1 MYQTPKMRSSDGPPI
16 CRNLHAEA
24 AQYIALQRI
33 MPIRR
38 GEDMPEGEAS
48 SAPLPKDFK
57 VAKVAK
63 VVKVFK
69 VAKVLK
75 GLKDIPLNSKA
86 PAALCAT
93 VFSRH
98 AHTRPAY
105 RISGSRDRPSGWPGA
120 PGWSRS

>member
-1 MYQTPKMRSSDGPPI
+1 
-16 CRNLHAEA
+16 
-24 AQYIALQRI
+24 
-33 MPIRR
+33 
-38 GEDMPEGEAS
+38 MPEGDLES
-48 SAPLPKDFK
+48 SELPKGFK

-63 VVKVFK
+63 VFKVFK
-69 VAKVLK
+69 VFKVSKVLK

>member
-1 MYQTPKMRSSDGPPI
+1 
-16 CRNLHAEA
+16 
-24 AQYIALQRI
+24 

-48 SAPLPKDFK
+48 SAPLPKGFK

-63 VVKVFK
+63 VFKVPKVFK
-69 VAKVLK
+69 VFKVLK

>member
-1 MYQTPKMRSSDGPPI
+1 
-16 CRNLHAEA
+16 
-24 AQYIALQRI
+24 

-48 SAPLPKDFK
+48 SAPLPKVFK
-57 VAKVAK
+57 APKVPK
-63 VVKVFK
+63 VSK

-93 VFSRH
+93 VFSHH

-105 RISGSRDRPSGWPGA
+105 RISGSRDRPTGWPGA

>member
-1 MYQTPKMRSSDGPPI
+1 
-16 CRNLHAEA
+16 
-24 AQYIALQRI
+24 

-38 GEDMPEGEAS
+38 GKDMPEGEAS
-48 SAPLPKDFK
+48 SAPLPK
-57 VAKVAK
+57 VA
-63 VVKVFK
+63 KVFK
-69 VAKVLK
+69 VPKVFKVSKVIK

>member
-48 SAPLPKDFK
+48 SAPLPKGSKVSK
-57 VAKVAK
+57 VAKVFK
-63 VVKVFK
+63 GPKVFK
-69 VAKVLK
+69 VSKVQ
-75 GLKDIPLNSKA
+75 
-86 PAALCAT
+86 
-93 VFSRH
+93 
-98 AHTRPAY
+98 RP
-105 RISGSRDRPSGWPGA
+105 
-120 PGWSRS
+120 

>member
-1 MYQTPKMRSSDGPPI
+1 
-16 CRNLHAEA
+16 
-24 AQYIALQRI
+24 

-48 SAPLPKDFK
+48 SAPLPKGFK

-63 VVKVFK
+63 VAKVFNVFK
-69 VAKVLK
+69 VVKVVKVSKVIK

-93 VFSRH
+93 AFSRH